1 VNVRSLEW
9 VESVLAA
16 ADGLL
21 VAASLDDDVRSLRW
35 DGAVIDSRLECSG
48 RVFFAIAGE
57 RSDGHDFVKKAYAAG
72 AVAAV
77 VENEASARKLDEAKI
92 PYLRVNSTV
101 TALQELARAYRD
113 RLDARV
119 VAITGSAGKTTTKE
133 YVRAVMRTRYRV
145 HSNPGNYNSMI
156 GVPVT
161 VLQAEP
167 DCEYLVSEVGANQ
180 AGEIDFLA
188 GLLRPDVGVITNIG
202 DAHVGEFGS
211 RDAIA
216 RAKGEL
222 LDHIPAA
229 GTAVLP
235 HDDDYIDALR
245 ERARCRVLTFGG
257 PGADYA
263 LSDVVAEPGQLRFT
277 VNGKAVAV
285 RALGSYN
292 AANACAAF
300 AVGEICGVEPERIGE
315 AFAGV
320 LPMPGRGRVI
330 EQSGVTLV
338 DESYNA
344 SPASMILSLS
354 MLAELPGRSR
364 RVAVLGEMK
373 ELGDEAPA
381 NHERIGRH
389 AGAVGVDVLWWVGGL
404 ADRVRAGIEAE
415 AARVAFRAFA
425 DVEAAIAASRGLL
438 GDGDAVLV
446 KASRACELDRFV
458 SHCLEMLAQGEGA

>member
-1 VNVRSLEW
+1 VNVRTLNW

-16 ADGLL
+16 TDGLL
-21 VAASLDDDVRSLRW
+21 AASALDDSARAMRW
-35 DGAVIDSRLECSG
+35 DGAVIDSRGDCAG
-48 RVFFAIAGE
+48 RIFFAIVGE
-57 RSDGHDFVKKAYAAG
+57 RSNGHDFVEKAHAAG

-77 VENEASARKLDEAKI
+77 IEDTAAERRLAAAGI
-92 PYLRVNSTV
+92 PCMRVDSTV
-101 TALQELARAYRD
+101 AALQTLARAYRD

-180 AGEIDFLA
+180 PGEIDFLG

-229 GTAVLP
+229 GTALLP

-245 ERARCRVLTFGG
+245 ARARCRVLTFGG
-257 PGADYA
+257 SGADYE
-263 LSDVVAEPGQLRFT
+263 LGDVVAEPGQIRFA
-277 VNGKAVAV
+277 VNGEPVAV

-300 AVGEICGVEPERIGE
+300 AVGEICGVEPNRIRD

-320 LPMPGRGRVI
+320 LPMPGRGRVV
-330 EQSGVTLV
+330 EQSDVTLV

-344 SPASMILSLS
+344 SPASMVLSLS

-364 RVAVLGEMK
+364 RIAVLGEMK
-373 ELGDEAPA
+373 ELGDDAPA
-381 NHERIGRH
+381 NHERVGVH
-389 AGAVGVDVLWWVGGL
+389 AAAAGVDVLWWVGGH
-404 ADRVRAGIEAE
+404 ADRVGAG
-415 AARVAFRAFA
+415 VASAGSVEFRAFA
-425 DVEAAIAASRGLL
+425 DVDAAIAACHGLL
-438 GDGDAVLV
+438 KAGDAVLV

-458 SHCLEMLAQGEGA
+458 AHCLDMLEQGEGA